1 MAKLEL
7 TDSLK
12 EKYKKHPRILEI
24 RIILLFDMLERELGY
39 NGVNNLLRGI
49 CYGYNRHKDI
59 LDIVLSRR
67 YAITRSSRENK
78 RRWKQEVIF
87 TCLCFGESYYNIGKN
102 YLSVASSNF
111 YRKDEHSLNINA
123 FLTDEW
129 LKKLDDEVFI
139 AGGEMYRKE
148 IISFL
153 EIVEGL
159 ADAFSKWKL
168 REEDTED
175 VSLSEI
181 GI

>member
-1 MAKLEL
+1 MAKLAL

-12 EKYKKHPRILEI
+12 EKYKRHPRILEI

-39 NGVNNLLRGI
+39 NGVNNLLKGI

-59 LDIVLSRR
+59 LDIVLGRR
-67 YAITRSSRENK
+67 YSITRASRESK
-78 RRWKQEVIF
+78 KRWKQEVVF
-87 TCLCFGESYYNIGKN
+87 TCLCFGETYYNIATS
-102 YLSVASSNF
+102 YLSVSPANF
-111 YRKDEHSLNINA
+111 YGKDKYSLNVNE

-129 LKKLDDEVFI
+129 LRKLDDEVFI

-148 IISFL
+148 ITSFL
-153 EIVEGL
+153 ETVEGL
-159 ADAFSKWKL
+159 ADAFGKWRL
-168 REEDTED
+168 REDDTED